1 MLNNVIR
8 RSSRIDNEKSFVSIY
23 LLWYTPIQ
31 KFLHVLSLLYSCVD
45 VCIVELDSFQYT
57 IMADITVEAVSNV
70 LIAIQRATSIIETA
84 QVISTLLTYFQS
96 VIDGELFRVKTLLIL
111 REQISPFDLHSPG
124 TYLPFSDRSLTE
136 STLFRL
142 FAKAIPTITFINQ
155 DGLKL
160 IETALKDSTNRLIEA
175 ICRTVCGPVILIIQE
190 YEHYMATTA
199 SSTERFPLFE
209 NQVISI
215 LTSFQEGVEG
225 LDDIVGK
232 IALYVDS
239 PATQGIL
246 FAPVRV
252 RVRQKNYEQRMLLG
266 YVSHLKEILVYLK
279 PNNFPRYLDQL
290 SELENEINAVDATK
304 FNHDTVKRGKSNLTE
319 ETEVVE
325 SEEVTKNGL
334 VVEDIETA
342 EHGAVTENTE
352 TTDVVEGKTDT
363 KPESNTIPETAESV
377 PIDNSQ
383 EEQSPVVQEEEL
395 KNEPSEQGVVS

>member
-1 MLNNVIR
+1 
-8 RSSRIDNEKSFVSIY
+8 
-23 LLWYTPIQ
+23 
-31 KFLHVLSLLYSCVD
+31 
-45 VCIVELDSFQYT
+45 
-57 IMADITVEAVSNV
+57 MADITVEAVSNV

-84 QVISTLLTYFQS
+84 Q
-96 VIDGELFRVKTLLIL
+96 TLLIL

-252 RVRQKNYEQRMLLG
+252 RRMLLG

>member
-1 MLNNVIR
+1 M
-8 RSSRIDNEKSFVSIY
+8 
-23 LLWYTPIQ
+23 
-31 KFLHVLSLLYSCVD
+31 
-45 VCIVELDSFQYT
+45 
-57 IMADITVEAVSNV
+57 
-70 LIAIQRATSIIETA
+70 
-84 QVISTLLTYFQS
+84 
-96 VIDGELFRVKTLLIL
+96 IDGELFRVKTLLIL

-136 STLFRL
+136 SILFRL

-252 RVRQKNYEQRMLLG
+252 RVR
-266 YVSHLKEILVYLK
+266 
-279 PNNFPRYLDQL
+279 
-290 SELENEINAVDATK
+290 
-304 FNHDTVKRGKSNLTE
+304 
-319 ETEVVE
+319 
-325 SEEVTKNGL
+325 
-334 VVEDIETA
+334 
-342 EHGAVTENTE
+342 
-352 TTDVVEGKTDT
+352 
-363 KPESNTIPETAESV
+363 
-377 PIDNSQ
+377 
-383 EEQSPVVQEEEL
+383 
-395 KNEPSEQGVVS
+395 